1 MNKESDNSKTI
12 KVMLVDD
19 QQLVR
24 EGLRRM
30 LELDDEITVVG
41 EATSGEDAIVKADE
55 LQPDIILMDVR
66 MPGMGGI
73 EATRQLKAKECKANI
88 IILTVYEDKYLAQA
102 AEAGAV
108 GYLLKDIGREEL
120 SRSIKLANVGQ
131 SPFAPSV
138 TRTLFQ
144 QFGNVAQLSRNTLLT
159 PRQLDILRLV
169 AAGVTNREIATK
181 LCVSEATIKRETN
194 TIFSKLDAVDRT
206 QAVAEAYRRNML

>member
-1 MNKESDNSKTI
+1 MNDNDRAI
-12 KVMLVDD
+12 RVMLVDD

-30 LELDDEITVVG
+30 LELDEDIEVVG
-41 EATSGEDAIVKADE
+41 EAKSGEEAIVKADE
-55 LQPDIILMDVR
+55 WEPDIILMDVR

-120 SRSIKLANVGQ
+120 ARSIKLAYEGQ
-131 SPFAPSV
+131 SPFAPSI
-138 TRTLFQ
+138 TRTLFT

-159 PRQLDILRLV
+159 PRQLDILRLI
-169 AAGVTNREIATK
+169 AAGVTNREIAGK

-194 TIFSKLDAVDRT
+194 TIFVKLEAVDRT
-206 QAVAEAYRRNML
+206 QAVAEAYRRNLL

>member
-1 MNKESDNSKTI
+1 MNENDRPI
-12 KVMLVDD
+12 RVMLVDD

-30 LELDDEITVVG
+30 LELDGDIEVVG
-41 EATSGEDAIVKADE
+41 EAKSGEEAIVKADE
-55 LQPDIILMDVR
+55 WEPDIILMDVR

-120 SRSIKLANVGQ
+120 ARSIKLAYEGQ
-131 SPFAPSV
+131 SPFAPSI
-138 TRTLFQ
+138 TRTLFT

-159 PRQLDILRLV
+159 PRQLDILRLI
-169 AAGVTNREIATK
+169 AAGVTNREIAGK

-194 TIFSKLDAVDRT
+194 TIFSKLEAVDRT
-206 QAVAEAYRRNML
+206 QAVAEAYRKNLL

>member
-1 MNKESDNSKTI
+1 MNKENENSKTI

-73 EATRQLKAKECKANI
+73 EATRQLKAKECKSNI

-159 PRQLDILRLV
+159 SRQLDILRLV
-169 AAGVTNREIATK
+169 AAGITNREIAVK

>member
-1 MNKESDNSKTI
+1 MSDNDRTI
-12 KVMLVDD
+12 RVMLVDD

-30 LELDDEITVVG
+30 LELDEDIDVVG
-41 EATSGEDAIVKADE
+41 EAKSGEEAILKADE
-55 LQPDIILMDVR
+55 WDPDIILMDVR

-73 EATRQLKAKECKANI
+73 EATRQLKAKECRANI

-120 SRSIKLANVGQ
+120 ARSIKLAYEGQ
-131 SPFAPSV
+131 SPLAPSI
-138 TRTLFQ
+138 TRTLFT

-159 PRQLDILRLV
+159 PRQLDILRLI
-169 AAGVTNREIATK
+169 AAGVTNREIAGK

-194 TIFSKLDAVDRT
+194 TIFAKLEAVDRT
-206 QAVAEAYRRNML
+206 QAVAEAYRRNLL